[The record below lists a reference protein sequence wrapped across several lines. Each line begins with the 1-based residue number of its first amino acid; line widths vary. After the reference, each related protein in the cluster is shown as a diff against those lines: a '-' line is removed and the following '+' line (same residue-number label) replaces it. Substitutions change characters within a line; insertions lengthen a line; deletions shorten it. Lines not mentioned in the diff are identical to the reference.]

1 MKTYTFPTGGSF
13 GKGDSWEGEFDFALS
28 NRDAKR
34 LEESARKEPR
44 GWLDEDP
51 EIADIYEKVRKA
63 AYRDNIR
70 TLLEDQDFV
79 DEQREWYEDET
90 GNKNHADSTVI
101 KWYMEGTTFGV
112 MYPEELQ
119 DIIDEE

>member
-13 GKGDSWEGEFDFALS
+13 GKGDSWEGEFEYALS

-90 GNKNHADSTVI
+90 GNMNHADSTVI

-119 DIIDEE
+119 DIVDED

>member
-13 GKGDSWEGEFDFALS
+13 GGGDSWEGAFDFALS

-101 KWYMEGTTFGV
+101 KWYMEGTSFSV

-119 DIIDEE
+119 DIAEED